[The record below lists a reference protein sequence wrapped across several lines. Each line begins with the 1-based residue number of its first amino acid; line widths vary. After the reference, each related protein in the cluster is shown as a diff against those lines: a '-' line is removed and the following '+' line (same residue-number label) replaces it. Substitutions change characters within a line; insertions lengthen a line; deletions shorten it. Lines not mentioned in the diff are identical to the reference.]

1 MSIDYS
7 EMLFTTGR
15 FAQALAHATR
25 LEGAADGFANDYGKM
40 WIASSIACSLAR
52 LDRTSEAAP
61 QLERLRSHKDINP
74 AALSQAFLCVGDVNS
89 AAALMVERLEK
100 DDPSAA
106 ILVLQ
111 QYSRSSGDA
120 QTGGHYDLLE
130 ALRERPAVRAALD
143 RVGRVYELPL
153 TRSYWGSF

>member
-1 MSIDYS
+1 
-7 EMLFTTGR
+7 
-15 FAQALAHATR
+15 
-25 LEGAADGFANDYGKM
+25 
-40 WIASSIACSLAR
+40 
-52 LDRTSEAAP
+52 
-61 QLERLRSHKDINP
+61 
-74 AALSQAFLCVGDVNS
+74 
-89 AAALMVERLEK
+89 MVERLEK

-130 ALRERPAVRAALD
+130 ALRDRPAVRAALD